1 MEHLLDA
8 GVHTGTQQSHVPT
21 YEREA
26 FCYGRDDIGDTYIEV
41 DMTQQKCTIMKGG
54 TAAGDGCG
62 DRQHAQTYGNTGGGE
77 FRL

>member
-21 YEREA
+21 YEKA

-41 DMTQQKCTIMKGG
+41 DMTQQKMYYYEKGN
-54 TAAGDGCG
+54 CG
-62 DRQHAQTYGNTGGGE
+62 WR
-77 FRL
+77 RM